1 MVTSTPPTPAGNGTA
16 ASESVRSQIRG
27 SALLVTGRFVSLGI
41 NLLVQVITVRYLARE
56 QYGMFAYALAVVDML
71 TIVALLGMDGTLS
84 RFAAMYYEQSDLPRL
99 FGAIAIS
106 AICVTG
112 ASLLLIAGTLG
123 ASNALPSLLGAEP
136 ESVRLLLVMVAMAPL
151 QGFDTALHALYG
163 VFGTASAIAIRKH
176 VLGPG
181 LKLASV
187 LFVVAIG
194 GTTFEL
200 ALAYVLSLALGVVF
214 YAVLLVRLLERDGV
228 LARWQPRRIELPT
241 RPMLLYAASLLG
253 SQLVFLYYNSFVTM
267 ILEYFHGPND
277 VAGFRAVRPFA
288 RLIEFALTPFA
299 VLFIP
304 GLARYFGRG
313 DQRGIEHLY
322 VRNSVFITVLTFPV
336 FAVTYGLA
344 DEMTVRALGKNYAD
358 SGGLLAWM
366 ALGSFVSTVF
376 ANNSSAL
383 RVLGLVRSAVVADAL
398 TLLVAA
404 AASMWWIP
412 VGGASG
418 AAATV
423 ALVVSL
429 KGILCWISLYRSTGL
444 HPLKEGLGGV
454 YAVVALGTALLIAA
468 RPFVAGSL
476 VASGTLSVGVALA
489 VLAYARRRIHLLET
503 FPELARVPLLGR
515 LLAEASTPGASA
527 AAGGPP

>member
-1 MVTSTPPTPAGNGTA
+1 MVTSAPATPAANDDSA
-16 ASESVRSQIRG
+16 ASEGVRRQIRG
-27 SALLVTGRFVSLGI
+27 SSLLVLGRFVSLGI

-71 TIVALLGMDGTLS
+71 TIVALFGMDGTLS

-99 FGAIAIS
+99 FGSIAIS
-106 AICVTG
+106 ALCVTG
-112 ASLLLIAGTLG
+112 ASLLLIAAALG
-123 ASNALPSLLGAEP
+123 AGGALPSLLGAEP
-136 ESVRLLLVMVAMAPL
+136 EAVRLLLVLIAMAPL

-176 VLGPG
+176 VIGPG
-181 LKLASV
+181 LKLVSV
-187 LFVVAIG
+187 LIVVAIG
-194 GTTFEL
+194 GTTFQL

-228 LARWQPRRIELPT
+228 LARWQPRRLELPT
-241 RPMLLYAASLLG
+241 RPMLLYSASLLG
-253 SQLVFLYYNSFVTM
+253 SQLVFLFYNSFVTM
-267 ILEYFHGPND
+267 ILEYFHGPSD

-313 DQRGIEHLY
+313 DQRGVEHLY
-322 VRNSVFITVLTFPV
+322 VRTSVFITVLTFPV
-336 FAVTYGLA
+336 FAVTYGMA
-344 DEMTVRALGKNYAD
+344 DELTVRALGRSYAD

-366 ALGSFVSTVF
+366 ALGSFLSAVF
-376 ANNSSAL
+376 TNNSSAL

-404 AASMWWIP
+404 GASMWWIP

-429 KGILCWISLYRSTGL
+429 KGILCWIALYRSTGL

-454 YAVVALGTALLIAA
+454 YAVVALATVGLIVV
-468 RPFVAGSL
+468 RPIVAGSL
-476 VASGTLSVGVALA
+476 VASGVVSLGAALG
-489 VLAYARRRIHLLET
+489 VLAYALHRIQLLET
-503 FPELARVPLLGR
+503 FPELARIPVLGR
-515 LLAEASTPGASA
+515 ILGGPAAPDASA
-527 AAGGPP
+527 VGGRP